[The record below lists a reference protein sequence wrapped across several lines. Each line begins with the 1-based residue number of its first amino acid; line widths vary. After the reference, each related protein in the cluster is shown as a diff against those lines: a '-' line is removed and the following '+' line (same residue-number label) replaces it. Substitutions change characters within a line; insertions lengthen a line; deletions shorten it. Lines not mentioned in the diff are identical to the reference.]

1 MKRMTNILL
10 LLALM
15 VSLCSCG
22 ELKQET
28 EVSAGSLFSNIQT
41 TEGGAAPD
49 AVAPMGWN
57 EELTSDNGEVRIS
70 IHDDAFD
77 GIPETMPVIAVQPKT
92 VTSEMLQQVA
102 TAVFGDEPLYEYG
115 WMLTRSEIEKRIA
128 FWEKSVTTEAIR
140 ESHGGNLSDETI
152 ESIRAARQEI
162 LDNYREALTHAPE
175 EITPRECDWLF
186 RPGEYWLEDSH
197 DYSIVYPSY
206 SDTVPFGVDVDFRAR
221 GTRDGL
227 DYIFNA
233 HNVERAGFW
242 DHSIHICLDY
252 PVGIPQADAYE
263 ATGHLSD
270 TPATDEE
277 LRRAEQN
284 AEAMLRKVGLGEWI
298 CEAHVREMLGRDS
311 TPTGLYCIEMEGRK
325 IRERWSNQSGIKPVS
340 PPDGG
345 RSEGVY
351 EICANDGTLFDLS
364 IAGLLEDGV
373 METSSLISLD
383 GAMDAARAAMKSWTT
398 NDHILE
404 LYFDSEQPSGL
415 TREIKEVSVGYY
427 RKATG
432 DFSCELIPALFFR
445 GTERIEGV
453 TEVSGEYS
461 AALTLL
467 VIDLRD
473 GSVIVENDKKGVQP

>member
-1 MKRMTNILL
+1 MKHLICILL
-10 LLALM
+10 IMTMTL
-15 VSLCSCG
+15 SLCSCG
-22 ELKQET
+22 EPKPQT
-28 EVSAGSLFSNIQT
+28 EAKTESFSVNNQI
-41 TEGGAAPD
+41 TEEDDAPD

-57 EELTSDNGEVRIS
+57 EELTSDNGEVKVI

-77 GIPETMPVIAVQPKT
+77 GIPDTMPVIAVQPKT

-102 TAVFGDEPLYEYG
+102 TAIFGDEPLYEYG

-128 FWEKSVTTEAIR
+128 FWEESVTTEAIR

-186 RPGEYWLEDSH
+186 RPGEYWQENSH
-197 DYSIVYPSY
+197 DYSIEYPSY
-206 SDTVPFGVDVDFRAR
+206 SDTVPFGVNVDFRAR

-242 DHSIHICLDY
+242 DHSINIYLDY

-270 TPATDEE
+270 APATDEE

-284 AEAMLRKVGLGEWI
+284 AETMLRKVGLGEWR
-298 CEAHVREMLGRDS
+298 CEAHVREMLGGDS
-311 TPTGLYCIEMEGRK
+311 TPTGLYCIELEGRK
-325 IRERWSNQSGIKPVS
+325 IREQWSNQSGIKPVS

-398 NDHILE
+398 NDRILE

-445 GTERIEGV
+445 GTEQIEGV
-453 TEVSGEYS
+453 TEIANEYN
-461 AALTLL
+461 ATLTLL

-473 GSVIVENDKKGVQP
+473 GSVIVENDQKGEQP

>member
-1 MKRMTNILL
+1 MKHLICILL
-10 LLALM
+10 IMTMTL
-15 VSLCSCG
+15 SLCSCG
-22 ELKQET
+22 EPKPQT
-28 EVSAGSLFSNIQT
+28 EAKTESFSVNNQI
-41 TEGGAAPD
+41 TEEDDAPD
-49 AVAPMGWN
+49 AVAPTGWN

-77 GIPETMPVIAVQPKT
+77 GIPDTMRVIAVQPKT

-102 TAVFGDEPLYEYG
+102 TAIFGDEPLYEYG

-128 FWEKSVTTEAIR
+128 FWEESVTTEAIR

-197 DYSIVYPSY
+197 DYSIEYPSY
-206 SDTVPFGVDVDFRAR
+206 SDTVPFGVDVDFRGR

-242 DHSIHICLDY
+242 DHSIHIYLDY
-252 PVGIPQADAYE
+252 PGGIPQADAYE
-263 ATGHLSD
+263 GTGHLSD
-270 TPATDEE
+270 APATDEE
-277 LRRAEQN
+277 LRRAERN
-284 AEAMLRKVGLGEWI
+284 AEALLRQMGLGEWR
-298 CEAHVREMLGRDS
+298 CEAHVREMLSADG
-311 TPTGLYCIEMEGRK
+311 TPSGLYCIEMEGRK
-325 IRERWSNQSGIKPVS
+325 IREQWSNQSGTKPLS

-345 RSEGVY
+345 RNEGFY

-373 METSSLISLD
+373 MESSSLISLD
-383 GAMDAARAAMKSWTT
+383 GAMDAAHAAMKSWTT
-398 NDHILE
+398 SDRIHE

-415 TREIKEVSVGYY
+415 TREINEVSVGYW
-427 RKATG
+427 REATG
-432 DFSCELIPALFFR
+432 DFSYELIPALFFR

-473 GSVIVENDKKGVQP
+473 GSVINTRTDQS